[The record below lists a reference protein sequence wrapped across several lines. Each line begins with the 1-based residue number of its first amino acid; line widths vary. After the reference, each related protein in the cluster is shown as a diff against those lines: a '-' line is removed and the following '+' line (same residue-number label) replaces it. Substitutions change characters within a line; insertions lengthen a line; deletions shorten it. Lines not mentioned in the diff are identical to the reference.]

1 MNILIIGSG
10 GREHTLAWKLK
21 QSKVCEN
28 LFIAP
33 GNAGTASVGT
43 NLDISIN
50 DFDLFKSAALKH
62 KIDLIMVGPEE
73 PLVNGIVDFFR
84 EDKTTSHIHVI
95 GPSQNASQLEG
106 SKAFAKSFMQKHGI
120 PTASYK
126 EFTADNYDEGAAFI
140 KGHPLPVVLKADG
153 LAAGKGVLICQSHIE
168 ALAEFDLILHRA
180 KFGEAGN
187 KVVIEAFLEGI
198 EMSVFAVTDGKNY
211 ALLPEAKDYKR
222 VGKADTGLNT
232 GGMGAVSPLPFF
244 DATLKEKIVSKIV
257 EPTIRGLRQDELE
270 YKGFIFFGLMINNG
284 EPYVIEYNCRL
295 GDPETEVVV
304 PRLKNDLA
312 DIFIAIAENK
322 VDQLKIEIDD
332 RAAAAVVAVSGGYPG
347 PYVKGKVI
355 AGLTTQPLEG
365 SMVFHAGTINNG
377 DEIITNGGRVLA
389 VTSFGDNITEAVE
402 QSVYMLEQL
411 YFDDMYYRP
420 DIGYEFHNR
429 S

>member
-1 MNILIIGSG
+1 
-10 GREHTLAWKLK
+10 
-21 QSKVCEN
+21 
-28 LFIAP
+28 
-33 GNAGTASVGT
+33 
-43 NLDISIN
+43 
-50 DFDLFKSAALKH
+50 
-62 KIDLIMVGPEE
+62 
-73 PLVNGIVDFFR
+73 
-84 EDKTTSHIHVI
+84 
-95 GPSQNASQLEG
+95 
-106 SKAFAKSFMQKHGI
+106 
-120 PTASYK
+120 
-126 EFTADNYDEGAAFI
+126 
-140 KGHPLPVVLKADG
+140 
-153 LAAGKGVLICQSHIE
+153 
-168 ALAEFDLILHRA
+168 
-180 KFGEAGN
+180 
-187 KVVIEAFLEGI
+187 
-198 EMSVFAVTDGKNY
+198 
-211 ALLPEAKDYKR
+211 
-222 VGKADTGLNT
+222 
-232 GGMGAVSPLPFF
+232 LPFF

-347 PYVKGKVI
+347 PYIKGKVI
-355 AGLTTQPLEG
+355 AGLATQPLEG